1 MFQIDSLIQKNA
13 KANRSFCIYT
23 LHASIEYY
31 KEYKQKPEE
40 IKRRKEY
47 MKEYMQTP
55 EYKAKKKEY
64 DRVYNQQPE
73 VKERRKEYYGRKR
86 TNT

>member
-1 MFQIDSLIQKNA
+1 
-13 KANRSFCIYT
+13 
-23 LHASIEYY
+23 
-31 KEYKQKPEE
+31 
-40 IKRRKEY
+40 

>member
-1 MFQIDSLIQKNA
+1 MNLIN
-13 KANRSFCIYT
+13 
-23 LHASIEYY
+23 Y

-73 VKERRKEYYGRKR
+73 VKERRKEYYGRPSYKIR
-86 TNT
+86 KDT